1 MNLHHNN
8 MFCEGFQEATS
19 KYEVDLE
26 TDGVMVEP
34 ATGALGPGG
43 NATLHFTRDA
53 NQSST
58 VTTRVSCKV
67 FRLTLFL
74 GNQWLSSCVMYIGDS
89 SHDAQYTTE
98 FSVLSL
104 SAIRQ
109 MPLEVI

>member
-1 MNLHHNN
+1 

-67 FRLTLFL
+67 YYCEEDEVCLYKALAFEIPFSTPAAEVSSQTVPLSFMVQPQFVKGVSRL
-74 GNQWLSSCVMYIGDS
+74 
-89 SHDAQYTTE
+89 
-98 FSVLSL
+98 
-104 SAIRQ
+104 R
-109 MPLEVI
+109 